1 MKVTTERDKY
11 HAEIMITR
19 ESIRDV
25 DKAIAQKIEEIRV
38 QERKN
43 MTLKLEE
50 FDKLKSKSSCDVQN
64 SWSSKK
70 R

>member
-1 MKVTTERDKY
+1 
-11 HAEIMITR
+11 MITR